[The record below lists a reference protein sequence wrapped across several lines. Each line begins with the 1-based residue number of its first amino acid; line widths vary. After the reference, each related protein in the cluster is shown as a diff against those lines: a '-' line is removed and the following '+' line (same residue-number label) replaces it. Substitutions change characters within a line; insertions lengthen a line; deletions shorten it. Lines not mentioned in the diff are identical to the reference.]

1 MDKVT
6 SSIVVLG
13 IVCVVNFNSLVILTW
28 QSKYDIGQ
36 LRSTVDQLLLTN
48 ERYSVQIR
56 TLETMAGLWSSDD
69 DAPKLNSGYHKIYS
83 ITIIP
88 ISYTAIA
95 R

>member
-36 LRSTVDQLLLTN
+36 LKSTVDQLLLAN
-48 ERYSVQIR
+48 ERYSIQIR
-56 TLETMAGLWSSDD
+56 TLETMAGLWTSDD
-69 DAPKLNSGYHKIYS
+69 DAPKLNSGYHNIYFTCLVS
-83 ITIIP
+83 M
-88 ISYTAIA
+88 
-95 R
+95 

>member
-36 LRSTVDQLLLTN
+36 LRSTVDQLLLAN
-48 ERYSVQIR
+48 ERYSIQIR

-69 DAPKLNSGYHKIYS
+69 DAPKLNSGYHNIYL
-83 ITIIP
+83 TCL
-88 ISYTAIA
+88 AM
-95 R
+95 